1 MAKTK
6 KKKNDDQY
14 DSPWKKAIEE
24 YFADC
29 MAFFFPNIHAD
40 IDWSKKY
47 EFWDKELEKLARE
60 SAVHEQQVDKLVQ
73 VYRKSGEETLVL
85 VHIDVQ
91 SQHETEFAKRMYQ
104 YNYRLFDRYNHP
116 VATLVIYGDQSKK
129 WQPKTFNR
137 EIWGCKSSFEFP
149 SVKLMDYNISELEQ
163 SDNPFAVVVLA
174 HRHTKATKHQHQTR
188 YDLRWR
194 LTRMLYER
202 GYDQERV
209 RSLYLYIEWLMALP
223 KGLEQQFNK
232 QLLQY
237 EEEQK
242 MTYIL
247 TIERMGIEKGI
258 QQGIQQSEQKVLESE
273 QKVLESEQKVLEIT
287 KESEQKILE
296 SEQKVLRIAREDVIE
311 VLMIRFGE
319 LPKLLVKTI
328 KRLDQLSLLK
338 TLHKKAVIIE
348 SVDLFEQ
355 FLADQLP
362 DDDTPTAQDKKHV
375 D

>member
-1 MAKTK
+1 MTKTK
-6 KKKNDDQY
+6 TKKNDDQY

-24 YFADC
+24 YFAEC

-47 EFWDKELEKLARE
+47 EFWDKELEKLTRKG
-60 SAVHEQQVDKLVQ
+60 AVSEQQVDKLVQ
-73 VYRKSGEETLVL
+73 VCRKSGEETLVL

-104 YNYRLFDRYNHP
+104 YNYRLFDRYNRP

-202 GYDQERV
+202 GYDQERI

-258 QQGIQQSEQKVLESE
+258 KQGIQQ
-273 QKVLESEQKVLEIT
+273 SEQKVLEIT
-287 KESEQKILE
+287 KESEQKVLE

-319 LPKLLVKTI
+319 LPKQLVKTI
-328 KRLDQLSLLK
+328 KRLDQLPLLK
-338 TLHKKAVIIE
+338 TLHKKAVTVE

-355 FLADQLP
+355 FLANQLP
-362 DDDTPTAQDKKHV
+362 DDDPPRIQGE
-375 D
+375 